1 MLISSTQNPHF
12 KWVKG
17 LSLKKNRDKEH
28 LMVLEGKRLVSHGL
42 LLNYKPLA
50 VFIKSGTDFETPLG
64 IPSYELV
71 EVLFDQVS
79 DTVHSQGVLAVFD
92 RDAVMQNATGPSKH
106 VLVLDQVQD
115 PGNLGTILRTCDALG
130 IYDVYLI
137 KGSVD
142 PYSPKVLRATMGS
155 IFNLRLHRQ
164 LDAGDLMAT
173 LKANQF
179 NIVGTA
185 LEDSM
190 PLSALNQD
198 SPLAICFGNE
208 GNGLSDTVLEACDQK
223 IRIPMSADAESLN
236 VAVAC
241 GIVLYQV
248 NPFR

>member
-1 MLISSTQNPHF
+1 MLITSTQNSQF

-17 LSLKKNRDKEH
+17 LSQKKNRDKEN
-28 LMVLEGKRLVSHGL
+28 LMVLEGKRLVMHAL
-42 LLNYKPLA
+42 QLRHKPLA
-50 VFIKSGTDFETPLG
+50 IFVKSDVSFEVPFG
-64 IPSYELV
+64 MPSYELTDS
-71 EVLFDQVS
+71 LFDQIS

-92 RDAVMQNATGPSKH
+92 RDVVMQQALRPCRN
-106 VLVLDQVQD
+106 VLVLDQIQD

-155 IFNLRLHRQ
+155 IFNLRLHNQQ
-164 LDAGDLMAT
+164 LAT
-173 LKANQF
+173 ELIESLKSRGFQ
-179 NIVGTA
+179 IIGTS
-185 LEDSM
+185 LQDSV

-198 SPLAICFGNE
+198 WPLAICFGNE
-208 GNGLSDTVLEACDQK
+208 GNGLSQDVLEACDQK
-223 IRIPMSADAESLN
+223 IRIPMSPDAESLN

-248 NPFR
+248 SPF

>member
-1 MLISSTQNPHF
+1 MLISSTQNPQF

-17 LSLKKNRDKEH
+17 LSQKKLRDKEN
-28 LMVLEGKRLVSHGL
+28 LMVLEGKRLVLHAL
-42 LLNYKPLA
+42 QLNHKPLA
-50 VFIKSGTDFETPLG
+50 IFVKSDTVFEPPFGTPY
-64 IPSYELV
+64 YELV
-71 EVLFDQVS
+71 EGLFEQIS

-92 RDAVMQNATGPSKH
+92 RHGVMEKALQPCRH
-106 VLVLDQVQD
+106 VLVLDQIQD

-164 LDAGDLMAT
+164 LDANELMAS
-173 LKANQF
+173 LKGEGF
-179 NIVGTA
+179 RIVGTA
-185 LEDSM
+185 LEDSQ
-190 PLSALNQD
+190 PLSSLKQD
-198 SPLAICFGNE
+198 LPLAICFGNE
-208 GNGLSDTVLEACDQK
+208 GNGLSETVLGACDQK

-248 NPFR
+248 SPF